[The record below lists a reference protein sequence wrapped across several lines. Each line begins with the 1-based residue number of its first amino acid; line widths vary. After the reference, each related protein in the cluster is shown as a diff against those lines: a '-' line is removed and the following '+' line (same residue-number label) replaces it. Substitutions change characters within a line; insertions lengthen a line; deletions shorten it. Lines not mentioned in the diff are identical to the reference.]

1 MSLSL
6 RYRDVFYHKVLRPS
20 KLWALLEDL
29 DSRISESNGDDSVS
43 EDVEALKTAIGD
55 ESTEG
60 TILARL
66 KALEDAQ

>member
-1 MSLSL
+1 MSLLL

-55 ESTEG
+55 ESTKG

>member
-1 MSLSL
+1 MSLLL

-43 EDVEALKTAIGD
+43 EDVEALKAAIGD